1 MTPGEF
7 EARVDA
13 LAASHEDTLGY
24 SGFHEAVGVVGP
36 LRRATL
42 AGAGHVVDV
51 FLYPDGGAG
60 LRLDWRWIAYE
71 RVDYATPGILLDDA
85 FDRLLA
91 AVELMV
97 SPGR

>member
-1 MTPGEF
+1 MTPGDF

-13 LAASHEDTLGY
+13 LAAAHADSVGY
-24 SGFHEAVGVVGP
+24 SGFEEAVGVVGP

-42 AGAGHVVDV
+42 AGNGRVVDV
-51 FLYPDGGAG
+51 HLYPDGSAG

-71 RVDYATPGILLDDA
+71 RVDYADLATLLDDLY
-85 FDRLLA
+85 DRIAA

-97 SPGR
+97 